1 MPKNDLLSTNGL
13 MLHRLPFDYKL
24 DWGQNQTG
32 TKKIFRF
39 SPQKRRKE
47 VSIPFPHP
55 FCFQWL
61 FAHLSTDMTQ
71 TFLSIPK
78 ETFWEKFMS
87 SNALSISLSLSL
99 ALSQTHTHTH
109 SQSHQPFD
117 MSVCSF
123 LCQSLSFFLTLACL
137 SVSPGY
143 NTHFLCISLSRSFSL
158 SQSRHPCPYVHSFK
172 SLWLFLSLAGLSR
185 LYYSFPLSLL

>member
-1 MPKNDLLSTNGL
+1 MFPTMPTFEDLKLSSVIGQYFIIILDHLMPKNDLLSTNGL
-13 MLHRLPFDYKL
+13 MLHRLPFDYEL

-99 ALSQTHTHTH
+99 SHKNTHTHTLILNLTNHLICPCVH
-109 SQSHQPFD
+109 S
-117 MSVCSF
+117 SVS
-123 LCQSLSFFLTLACL
+123 LSLSF
-137 SVSPGY
+137 
-143 NTHFLCISLSRSFSL
+143 SL
-158 SQSRHPCPYVHSFK
+158 
-172 SLWLFLSLAGLSR
+172 
-185 LYYSFPLSLL
+185 